1 MRAAIADQYLQALG
15 LPRRPPDLAYLA
27 QITARHVATLPFA
40 SIGPRLGSALPLD
53 LPALYERLVL
63 RRRGGYC
70 FEQNALLFEVLEE
83 LGFTVTLSL
92 ARVIYNQDIHPG
104 LAHRSTLVDFGHERY
119 LVEVGFGPNCPR
131 VPIRLSGEP
140 SQELDRC
147 FRVAELR
154 RGEFH
159 LQVLKEDGYYS
170 LYRFELARYGTAD
183 CELGHFYS
191 HRHPDA
197 VFVNN
202 LVVSRI
208 LPEEIRSLRNRDY
221 RVITGTGDVLRQVD
235 TAATLHDI
243 LNRQLALCVSEAE
256 SLRLFQQR
264 A

>member
-159 LQVLKEDGYYS
+159 LQVLKAYGYYS
-170 LYRFELARYGTAD
+170 LYGFELARYGAAD
-183 CELGHFYS
+183 CALGHFYS

-197 VFVNN
+197 VFVNT
-202 LVVSRI
+202 LVASRI
-208 LPEEIRSLRNRDY
+208 LPQEIRSLRNRDY
-221 RVITGTGDVLRQVD
+221 RVITGHGETARQNENAAALPDVLSRQFDLSV
-235 TAATLHDI
+235 TT
-243 LNRQLALCVSEAE
+243 AE
-256 SLRLFQQR
+256 SEQLFSQLP
-264 A
+264 